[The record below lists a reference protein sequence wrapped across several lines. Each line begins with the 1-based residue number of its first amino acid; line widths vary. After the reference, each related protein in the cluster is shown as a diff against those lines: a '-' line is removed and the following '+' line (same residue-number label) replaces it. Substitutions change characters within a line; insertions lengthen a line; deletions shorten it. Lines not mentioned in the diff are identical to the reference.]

1 MKPERLAGQIEA
13 IILTGDARFASAVEK
28 VQTDLF
34 NQLSLQL
41 KDLETD
47 SDGYILQSATNRK
60 VLASAENTILSVF
73 RDPYYIGAVTNYMGA
88 IPKINDLNEEYFASI
103 SDSFKPNR
111 AFLKSL
117 QQQTISSVEKYVLQD
132 GLESQVVEPLV
143 SILNQNINSGGKF
156 TGFIEQVK
164 TFVEGN
170 EKVDGRAE
178 SYTRTYL
185 RDTLFQYSRTYQQS
199 ITADLKLEWYLYQ
212 GGLTDKSR
220 PFCEERAGRYFHQSE
235 IEAWASLS
243 WAGKR
248 SDTTESSIFVYAG
261 GHNCSHFI
269 IPVSKMIV
277 PKIDLDRIK
286 S

>member
-13 IILTGDARFASAVEK
+13 IILAGDARFASAVEK

-47 SDGYILQSATNRK
+47 QDGYILQSANNRK
-60 VLASAENTILSVF
+60 VLANAENTILQVF
-73 RDPYYIGAVTNYMGA
+73 RDPYYVGAVTNYLGA
-88 IPKINDLNEEYFASI
+88 IPKINDLNEEYFTSV

-111 AFLKSL
+111 VYLKSL
-117 QQQTISSVEKYVLQD
+117 QQQTISSVEKYILQD

-156 TGFIEQVK
+156 TGFMEQVK

-170 EKVDGRAE
+170 DKVDGRAE

-185 RDTLFQYSRTYQQS
+185 RDTLFTYSRSYQQAVTS
-199 ITADLKLEWYLYQ
+199 DLKLEWYLYA
-212 GGLTDKSR
+212 GGLMDKSR
-220 PFCEERAGRYFHQSE
+220 PFCIERAGKYFRHDE
-235 IEAWASLS
+235 IEAWASLE
-243 WAGKR
+243 WQGKKP
-248 SDTTESSIFVYAG
+248 DTTESSIFIYVAG
-261 GHNCSHFI
+261 WNCNHQL
-269 IPVSKMIV
+269 IPVSKIIV
-277 PKIDLDRIK
+277 PAEDLARFK
-286 S
+286 